1 MRKKQSTLS
10 PSTTTARTGMGMLLT
25 TTGFYFLKEVKE
37 WDKQY
42 IGRIW
47 PVDVMHT
54 LCPSLVNQLT
64 YLYVCLYKYSLYILA
79 CTHRLG
85 HTVALSWSAK
95 TPFDLYVCEL
105 GQLRNSGWCWSPY
118 ETRLRNSNS
127 GKWWWKTVDFVSV
140 GNSGSFW
147 VLDDQLECLY
157 HGRILA
163 QQRKTKRKGSHAQR
177 MISMNGTTW
186 NLWGSSLDLLRARFD
201 SRTVKRWYWS
211 LQFRTRFCWNV
222 GALCIWLDLNPDW
235 IERISDQTYFQQNL
249 GWGTSPILMSCDERD
264 VKSPTKI

>member
-1 MRKKQSTLS
+1 MFIQIQSIYTCMYTQTGSYSS
-10 PSTTTARTGMGMLLT
+10 PLVVSQDTFWPLRVWAR
-25 TTGFYFLKEVKE
+25 
-37 WDKQY
+37 
-42 IGRIW
+42 
-47 PVDVMHT
+47 
-54 LCPSLVNQLT
+54 
-64 YLYVCLYKYSLYILA
+64 
-79 CTHRLG
+79 
-85 HTVALSWSAK
+85 SAK
-95 TPFDLYVCEL
+95 KFGLVLKSLRNSLKKLEL
-105 GQLRNSGWCWSPY
+105 GQMVMKDCRFC
-118 ETRLRNSNS
+118 
-127 GKWWWKTVDFVSV
+127 VF